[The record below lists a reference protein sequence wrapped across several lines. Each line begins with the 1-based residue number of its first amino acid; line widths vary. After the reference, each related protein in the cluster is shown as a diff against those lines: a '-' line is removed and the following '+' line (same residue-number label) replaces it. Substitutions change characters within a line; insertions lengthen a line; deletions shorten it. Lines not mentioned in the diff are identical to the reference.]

1 MTLTSQQP
9 PHRNPL
15 PHGKDAVHL
24 RRRPLGGYRYVRLRW
39 RVAFAVIDCV
49 GGVLFAAAG
58 KLRAWFSK
66 RGLVTADPNV
76 ILLIQ
81 LDHLGDAIIT
91 TTMLPALRQRYPAAS
106 FEVLAGPWN
115 RAVFEA
121 APEVD
126 RVHVSQINRFARGHV
141 TRFAWIAAMLWW
153 GLRLRRRNID
163 LGIDVRG
170 DFPLAI
176 VLWLCGARRRLGWN
190 CGGGRFLLTDS
201 ADYVL
206 DRPEVDSRWALLDK
220 LGIQPSAVTDRRPR
234 FAISGEA
241 LRSISQRMERV
252 APTLFR
258 NMRCHFFHSVGKVS
272 GLRSNKRPPSGFLP
286 WLRHPDTLAKES
298 SQIAKPS
305 AQECP
310 GHPAQLAEG
319 HVRNDSTAQPLVAMH
334 VGAGSRAKQWPVEH
348 WRELLGRLI
357 VSCGAHVVLIGGDKD
372 RAIAQKILGERP
384 WPGVVD
390 WTGSL
395 SIAESAALLERADV
409 LVGADSGPAHL
420 AAAVDAPVVVLFS
433 GTNNQQQWQPYGR
446 QVTVVRRPVE
456 CSPCHRQ
463 RCPLPTH
470 PCMRELQPA
479 RVAAAVL
486 DLLRTPSHGPRRK
499 EFV

>member
-1 MTLTSQQP
+1 MTE
-9 PHRNPL
+9 
-15 PHGKDAVHL
+15 HL

-39 RVAFAVIDCV
+39 RLAFAAIDFV

-66 RGLVTADPNV
+66 RGLVAADPNA

-106 FEVLAGPWN
+106 IEVLAGPWN

-126 RVHVSQINRFARGHV
+126 RVHVSRINRFARGHV
-141 TRFAWIAAMLWW
+141 VRFAWMAAMLWW
-153 GLRLRRRNID
+153 GLRLRRRSID

-170 DFPLAI
+170 DFPAAV
-176 VLWLCGARRRLGWN
+176 VLWLSGARRRLGWH
-190 CGGGRFLLTDS
+190 CGGGGFLLTDS
-201 ADYVL
+201 ADYML
-206 DRPEVDSRWALLDK
+206 DRPEVESRWALLDK
-220 LGIQPSAVTDRRPR
+220 LGIQPSTETARRPR
-234 FAISGEA
+234 FAI
-241 LRSISQRMERV
+241 
-252 APTLFR
+252 
-258 NMRCHFFHSVGKVS
+258 
-272 GLRSNKRPPSGFLP
+272 
-286 WLRHPDTLAKES
+286 AKEAHRSVSRRLEATDKGQSTNDFPISDCGWLGSSREERATSPQMRTTWGLPARS
-298 SQIAKPS
+298 SQVDPS
-305 AQECP
+305 
-310 GHPAQLAEG
+310 HPTQLAEV
-319 HVRNDSTAQPLVAMH
+319 HVENDSTTRLLVAMH

-357 VSCGAHVVLIGGDKD
+357 VSCGSQVVLIGGGKD
-372 RAIAQKILGERP
+372 RAVAQKILGEHP

-390 WTGSL
+390 WTGRLSL
-395 SIAESAALLERADV
+395 PESAALLERADV

-420 AAAVDAPVVVLFS
+420 AAAVDTPVVVLFS
-433 GTNNQQQWQPYGR
+433 GTNNPQQWQPSGR

-463 RCPLPTH
+463 QCPLQDH
-470 PCMRELQPA
+470 PCMRELQAA
-479 RVAAAVL
+479 RVASAVL
-486 DLLRTPSHGPRRK
+486 ELLRASSHGLRRK